1 MCKIME
7 FVLKYLKA
15 NCLRVLDAGGLNF
28 LTNKWIACAL
38 QKINE
43 HMFAEKLKFLQVI
56 EINLNAKQSQKEICL
71 VFFLKLDK
79 TLLIFF

>member
-15 NCLRVLDAGGLNF
+15 NCLQVLDAGGLNF

-43 HMFAEKLKFLQVI
+43 HMFPEKLKFLHLI
-56 EINLNAKQSQKEICL
+56 EINLNAKHPQKEICL
-71 VFFLKLDK
+71 VFSLNSIKL
-79 TLLIFF
+79 I